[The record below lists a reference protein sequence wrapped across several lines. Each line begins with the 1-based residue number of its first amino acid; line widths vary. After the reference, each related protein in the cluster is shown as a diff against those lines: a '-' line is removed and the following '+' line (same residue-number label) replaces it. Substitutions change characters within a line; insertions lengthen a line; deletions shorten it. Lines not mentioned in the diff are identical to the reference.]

1 MTLPKLDVPVYEIT
15 LHSYPTPIKYRPF
28 LVKEEKILLIALES
42 QDKDAIVT
50 AIKQILNNCL
60 IEGDIN
66 INKLPLFDVE
76 YWFLNIRA
84 RSVGEIVDLTLK
96 CSDCEQINEYKLD
109 INDVQ
114 LQILPTH
121 TNMIDLTDEVRV
133 TMKYPTIT
141 VMNDFEAIQDSTER
155 LFDLVTNSIETI
167 IEGETVHD
175 LKLQSQSDINEFVL
189 SLTQQ
194 QFGKLLE
201 FYNTMPKLAHTINFA
216 CTECDKKNTLV
227 IQGVENFFS

>member
-1 MTLPKLDVPVYEIT
+1 MTLPRLDVPVYEIT

-42 QDKDAIVT
+42 QDKDSIVS

-76 YWFLNIRA
+76 YWFLNIRSK
-84 RSVGEIVDLTLK
+84 SVGEIVDLNLN
-96 CSDCEQINEYKLD
+96 CNDCEHINEYKLD
-109 INDVQ
+109 INDVH
-114 LQILPTH
+114 LQISPDH
-121 TNMIDLTDEVRV
+121 TKVINLTDNVGV

-141 VMNDFEAIQDSTER
+141 VMNDFEAIQESTER
-155 LFDLVTNSIETI
+155 LFDLVTNSIETV

-175 LKLQSQSDINEFVL
+175 LQLQSSSDINEFVL

-194 QFGKLLE
+194 QFSKLLD

-216 CTECDKKNTLV
+216 CTKCDKKNTLV
-227 IQGVENFFS
+227 IQGVENFFT